1 MCWNKEV
8 SLNTFIFGIVSL
20 LFIYY
25 NNTYTQYKI
34 KEFINVWIYLLFL
47 SFICMQILEY
57 NVWNNIN
64 NINNIKKL
72 SIVSLI
78 LILLQP
84 FFSVMSIKNNKIRNT
99 LLTSYLIFF
108 VSIILI
114 YYFTNQNMSISVA
127 NNGHLKWNWLPNKE
141 NTIFIFLW
149 SFYFL
154 FLLYPLYIEKNY
166 ILLGFFS
173 ATLFISLITYLKYGT
188 YESMWCWLSN
198 FIMFIFLFQ
207 ILFYLPDKEKVCL

>member
-207 ILFYLPDKEKVCL
+207 ILFYLPYKEKVCL

>member
-1 MCWNKEV
+1 
-8 SLNTFIFGIVSL
+8 
-20 LFIYY
+20 
-25 NNTYTQYKI
+25 
-34 KEFINVWIYLLFL
+34 
-47 SFICMQILEY
+47 MQILEY

-141 NTIFIFLW
+141 NTIFIFLL

-207 ILFYLPDKEKVCL
+207 ILFYLPYKEKVCL